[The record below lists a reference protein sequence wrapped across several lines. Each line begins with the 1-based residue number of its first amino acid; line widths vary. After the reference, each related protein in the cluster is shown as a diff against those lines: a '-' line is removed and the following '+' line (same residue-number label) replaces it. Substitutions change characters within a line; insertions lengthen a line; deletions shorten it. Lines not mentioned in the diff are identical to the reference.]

1 MHKAK
6 NIGCRRVG
14 TAGVI
19 TGISTRVPEEQCQG
33 EYTRYEQNATRSLPT
48 QHLCLV
54 ANLPWLLLL
63 TIIQRTKSE
72 EVRQANPN
80 HVRVG
85 YRVKRRHLI
94 FGVGARWSS
103 ADVLQYCPR
112 TRVLLDSVDLLDSS
126 GVRKRDSMIHSM
138 SIRLIRFFYVALP
151 VDLESTRRRYRSATY
166 SKLDIN

>member
-1 MHKAK
+1 MWRA
-6 NIGCRRVG
+6 
-14 TAGVI
+14 
-19 TGISTRVPEEQCQG
+19 
-33 EYTRYEQNATRSLPT
+33 
-48 QHLCLV
+48 
-54 ANLPWLLLL
+54 
-63 TIIQRTKSE
+63 

-126 GVRKRDSMIHSM
+126 GGGNLV
-138 SIRLIRFFYVALP
+138 P
-151 VDLESTRRRYRSATY
+151 PDLEKAR
-166 SKLDIN
+166 